1 MKTGSAIIPLL
12 LVLSLLLVAAGCTQ
26 PAPATVTPS
35 PTVPAAPAAGSSTKE
50 EMVAFVREAV
60 AYAQSHD
67 KNATLAEFSNP
78 KGSFVRGDLY
88 LYAYD
93 FNGVTLA
100 HPFNP
105 EKIGVN
111 RINETD
117 ALGTHFMTNL
127 RDAARNGSG
136 FVEFAYINPAHNS
149 TIEKKLGYVEKV
161 DDDWWLGSGIYY
173 GPVKPA
179 S

>member
-1 MKTGSAIIPLL
+1 MKPGFVAVTLL

-35 PTVPAAPAAGSSTKE
+35 TAATTAPTAGDSTKD
-50 EMVAFVREAV
+50 EMVAFVKEAA

-67 KNATLAEFSNP
+67 KNASLAEFSNRN
-78 KGSFVRGDLY
+78 GSFVRGDLY
-88 LYAYD
+88 IYAYD
-93 FNGVTLA
+93 FNGITLA

-117 ALGTHFMTNL
+117 ALGTLFITNL
-127 RDAARNGSG
+127 RDVARNGSG
-136 FVEFAYINPAHNS
+136 FVEFAYINPANNY
-149 TIEKKLGYVEKV
+149 TVEKKLGYVEKV
-161 DDDWWLGSGIYY
+161 DNDWWLGSGIYF
-173 GPVKPA
+173 GPVT
-179 S
+179 